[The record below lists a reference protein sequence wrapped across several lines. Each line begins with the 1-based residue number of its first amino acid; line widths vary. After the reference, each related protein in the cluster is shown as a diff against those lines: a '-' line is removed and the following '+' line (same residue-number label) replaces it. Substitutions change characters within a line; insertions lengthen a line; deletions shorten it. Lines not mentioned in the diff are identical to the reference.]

1 MQRSSL
7 LWTAVWAAVICW
19 ASASTALSRP
29 LPEVVEVT
37 IAAPDVIGVVVRDPE
52 FSPGRLIKVAPSI
65 SERDSWVSHG
75 GEWGRLVGPRQD
87 HLRTADTPPSA
98 YLDRA
103 AVDAFSEYDPIAGL
117 KVTAVYRKSVPYD
130 AGVNRG
136 LFGATLS
143 GASFQHF
150 IYLKLE
156 APIPEGLHRIVWPR
170 NALPRTEFNYSEDWT
185 RAIALRVN
193 QNGYAPEDAA
203 KVAYLSLWLP
213 GGPNEGQVDFRT
225 YDLTEFE
232 IRDEGGSRVFAG
244 PIKIRRAPSDPENGT
259 GMPELLEYPS
269 ATAPAVKVAGL
280 SFDKTAELN
289 APGHALSGNERAW
302 LQGFSGKLAFLNGAR
317 VIENKGGDNI
327 ALPEITST
335 LPSWSRSE
343 LGFVRP
349 IVKTNRAGTYVFE
362 LDFGAWKPAKDGTY
376 HIHVNGLGVSDR
388 FRVASDVWLQ
398 AARTAFSGLYH
409 QRSGIALDG
418 RFGYTRPASFRPG
431 VDIQV
436 YQSKLPL
443 IFSSN
448 FAEGPISFT
457 VGAEQPWVGEA
468 PADADTLWGGYMDA
482 GDWDRRIQHI
492 EVSYALMDLYE
503 YGGEKAREAHL
514 SIPKSHEVLDPA
526 LYLEIEDA
534 PDLLH
539 EIAWGLDFYR
549 RLQLPNG
556 QVRGGIESAEHPRP
570 GEPSYLESLRVYAY
584 APDHISSF
592 RYAAAAAKFSRILSA
607 LNKPSLA
614 EVYKASALKAWAAAE
629 QGFQDPENFYAAA
642 VETALATKVLDAP
655 GWQRLRDTTQKIAA
669 EYRAGA
675 AGALFHLTGNPVYGK
690 IFETAW
696 KAHLPL
702 YAHAA
707 DGAWE
712 YLISPTG
719 DQDFKNA
726 IRRAF
731 EKEAAAILSPM
742 AQATYPAL
750 KHPRAPAGWGQGL
763 VPDYNLLQL
772 LLRAHVLSA
781 DPAIM
786 KAMQMGSAH
795 ILGANQVGLSFT
807 TGLGYRNVRHPL
819 HEDHRAMG
827 VDAPKGITIYGWAPQ
842 SMTSYDWVFGSY
854 WAPLPDNDTREHG
867 ANRRVEPNRFALPYY
882 EYLIEH
888 PGMIMQQEYTVHQSI
903 GPTAVMW
910 LYLHS
915 QLPPGPS
922 SESGL
927 N

>member
-7 LWTAVWAAVICW
+7 LWAGACAVLLCW
-19 ASASTALSRP
+19 VSASAASAGP
-29 LPEVVEVT
+29 LPKVVEVT
-37 IAAPDVIGVVVRDPE
+37 IAAPDILGVVVRDPE
-52 FSPGRLIKVAPSI
+52 FSPGRLIKIAPSVA
-65 SERDSWVSHG
+65 ERDSWISHG
-75 GEWGRLVGPRQD
+75 GEWGRLVGPLKD
-87 HLRTADTPPSA
+87 HLRTVDTPPST
-98 YLDRA
+98 YLDRT
-103 AVDAFSEYDPIAGL
+103 AVDAAREYDPIAGL

-130 AGVNRG
+130 AGVSRSLLG
-136 LFGATLS
+136 TTLN

-156 APIPEGLHRIVWPR
+156 APLPAGKHRIVWPR
-170 NALPRTEFNYSEDWT
+170 NALAPTEFEHSEDTT

-193 QNGYAPEDAA
+193 QNGYAPDDAA

-213 GGPNEGQVDFRT
+213 GGPNEGHVDFRD
-225 YDLTEFE
+225 YGVTEFE
-232 IRDEGGSRVFAG
+232 IRDEGGARVFEG
-244 PIKIRRAPSDPENGT
+244 PIKIRRAPDDPESGT

-269 ATAPAVKVAGL
+269 ASVPESKVAGL
-280 SFDKTAELN
+280 SFDKSAELN
-289 APGHALSGNERAW
+289 APGHGLTGSERAW
-302 LQGFSGKLAFLNGAR
+302 LQGFSGSLAHLNGAHA
-317 VIENKGGDNI
+317 IEIKDGDHI
-327 ALPEITST
+327 ALPEITAP
-335 LPSWSRSE
+335 LPSWSRNE
-343 LGFVRP
+343 LGFVGP
-349 IVKTNRAGTYVFE
+349 AVKANRAGTYVFE
-362 LDFGAWKPAKDGTY
+362 LDFGEWKPTKDGTY

-398 AARTAFSGLYH
+398 AARTAFAGLYH
-409 QRSGIALDG
+409 HRSGIALDG

-431 VDIQV
+431 VNIQV
-436 YQSKLPL
+436 YESKLPL
-443 IFSSN
+443 IFTSN
-448 FAEGPISFT
+448 FPEGPISFT
-457 VGAEQPWVGEA
+457 VGAEQPWLGEVS
-468 PADADTLWGGYMDA
+468 ADADRLWGGYMDA

-503 YGGEKAREAHL
+503 HGGEKAREARF

-526 LYLEIEDA
+526 LYLELEDA
-534 PDLLH
+534 PDIVH

-549 RLQLPNG
+549 RLQLSNG

-592 RYAAAAAKFSRILSA
+592 RYAAAAAKFSRILST

-614 EVYKASALKAWAAAE
+614 ELYKASALKAWSAAE
-629 QGFQDPENFYAAA
+629 QGFQDPETFYAAA
-642 VETALATKVLDAP
+642 VETALATKVLDAA
-655 GWQRLRDTTQKIAA
+655 GWQRLRDGVQKIAA

-675 AGALFHLTGNPVYGK
+675 AGALFHLTGDPAYAK

-696 KAHLPL
+696 RAHVPL

-712 YLISPTG
+712 YLHSPNG
-719 DQDFKNA
+719 DPAFKNA

-731 EKEAAAILSPM
+731 RKEAAAILSPM

-772 LLRAHVLSA
+772 LLRAHIISA
-781 DPAIM
+781 DPAII

-795 ILGANQVGLSFT
+795 ILGANQVSLSFT
-807 TGLGYRNVRHPL
+807 TGLGSRNIRHPL

-842 SMTSYDWVFGSY
+842 SMTSYDWVFGAY

-882 EYLIEH
+882 EYLLEH
-888 PGMIMQQEYTVHQSI
+888 PGVIMQQEYTVHQSI
-903 GPTAVMW
+903 GPTAAMW

-915 QLPPGPS
+915 QSPGPS
-922 SESGL
+922 HESGL
-927 N
+927 H